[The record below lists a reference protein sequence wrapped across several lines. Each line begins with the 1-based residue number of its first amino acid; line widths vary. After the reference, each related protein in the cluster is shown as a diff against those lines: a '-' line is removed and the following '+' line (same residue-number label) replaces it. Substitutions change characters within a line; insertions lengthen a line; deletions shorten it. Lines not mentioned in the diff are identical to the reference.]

1 VLIALSCDTKWGIS
15 EREISACFKDDIKK
29 DLEQLGV
36 STEHFNSLPD
46 SIQLR
51 ITTVYRSGRL
61 TLSIS
66 AQQFI
71 QAFVLGHGL
80 SWQVLDYLEDYEFSF
95 GESEYLLL
103 GDLSSSLCELYGD
116 ALQDL
121 IVEHGERET
130 VSVEIAGDLSVLSC
144 ESQDIGEPTLPSLFI
159 VENGQSRFSTTYF
172 CPPVRFSPC
181 FAVSELLGD
190 VAFAMHHDHHYIV
203 AWGENAKLSQDVERM
218 LGTSNK
224 RSKNI
229 CANYFSIAVL
239 HSDGSVSTYGDYGS
253 GINSGS
259 CSANVSSDL
268 SNNVE
273 KLVSTSTS
281 FAALKTDGSVVTW
294 GYPKSGGDSRKVS
307 SHLMSGVIQIFSTG
321 AAFAALKNDGSVVT
335 WGDPKS
341 GGDSRKVSSH
351 LMSGVIQIFSTGA
364 AFAALKNDGSV
375 VTWGDPKS
383 GGDSSKVSS
392 DLKSGVKQIFSSL
405 RAFAALKDDES
416 VIIWGD
422 STAGGSSKDVN
433 LRGQV
438 SQIVS
443 TAVAFAAL
451 KNGGSVVVW
460 GHPEHGGDSSAVA
473 SELDS
478 GVLSICSTG
487 GAFAALKKYGSVV
500 TWGDALRGG
509 DSREVA
515 SFLQSG
521 VQRIFSTQ
529 TAFAALMDS
538 GAIITWGG
546 SSDAIYLGSE
556 TR

>member
-1 VLIALSCDTKWGIS
+1 LTAISQQEVAQTFSNAISICNNRIATNTRPPVLIALSCDTKWGIS

-341 GGDSRKVSSH
+341 GGDS
-351 LMSGVIQIFSTGA
+351 
-364 AFAALKNDGSV
+364 
-375 VTWGDPKS
+375 
-383 GGDSSKVSS
+383 SKVSS

>member
-1 VLIALSCDTKWGIS
+1 MLIALSCDTKWGIS

-341 GGDSRKVSSH
+341 GGDS
-351 LMSGVIQIFSTGA
+351 
-364 AFAALKNDGSV
+364 
-375 VTWGDPKS
+375 
-383 GGDSSKVSS
+383 SKVSS